1 MKRFLVLFCLG
12 LAVPIAAQTGLPPA
26 PYADRQL
33 DDPRQEAAARDLM
46 EELRCL
52 KCQSQSIADSNAPMA
67 GDMRSQVR
75 ERIAAGETPEQVRSW
90 LIERYGNWVSY
101 DPPIASAVTWPLWI
115 APIILLLAA
124 LWLARGRFRK
134 PKGGK

>member
-1 MKRFLVLFCLG
+1 MKRLVSLLLFCL
-12 LAVPIAAQTGLPPA
+12 AAPVAAQTGLPPA

-75 ERIAAGETPEQVRSW
+75 EKIAAGETSEEVRSW

-101 DPPIASAVTWPLWI
+101 DPPIDSAVTWPLWF

-134 PKGGK
+134 SKDRE

>member
-1 MKRFLVLFCLG
+1 MKRFLVLLILCFT
-12 LAVPIAAQTGLPPA
+12 APIAAQTGLPPA

-33 DDPRQEAAARDLM
+33 DDPKQEAAARDLM

-75 ERIAAGETPEQVRSW
+75 ERIAAGETPEEVRSW

-101 DPPIASAVTWPLWI
+101 NPPIASAVTWPLWI

-134 PKGGK
+134 TKDGE

>member
-1 MKRFLVLFCLG
+1 MKRFLVLLLMCL
-12 LAVPIAAQTGLPPA
+12 AAPIAAQTGLPPA
-26 PYADRQL
+26 PYANKQL
-33 DDPRQEAAARDLM
+33 ADPQQEAAARSLM

-75 ERIAAGETPEQVRSW
+75 ERIAVGETPEAVRSW

-115 APIILLLAA
+115 APIFLLLAA
-124 LWLARGRFRK
+124 MWLARGRFRK
-134 PKGGK
+134 S

>member
-1 MKRFLVLFCLG
+1 MKRFLFLLSICI
-12 LAVPIAAQTGLPPA
+12 AVPIAAQTGLPPA
-26 PYADRQL
+26 PYANRQL
-33 DDPRQEAAARDLM
+33 DDPQQEAAARDLM

-75 ERIAAGETPEQVRSW
+75 EKIAAGETPEAVRSW
-90 LIERYGNWVSY
+90 LVERYGNWVSY

-115 APIILLLAA
+115 APIILLFAA
-124 LWLARGRFRK
+124 FFLARGRFRK
-134 PKGGK
+134 PKDGE

>member
-1 MKRFLVLFCLG
+1 MKRFLVLLV
-12 LAVPIAAQTGLPPA
+12 LSLSAPIAAQTGLPPA

-75 ERIAAGETPEQVRSW
+75 ERIAAGETPEAVRSW

-115 APIILLLAA
+115 APIVLLLAA

-134 PKGGK
+134 SKGRE